1 MEARDIITL
10 ILMVV
15 YIGML
20 FYGRKYR
27 DNQNYT
33 IALQFLQAALWAAV
47 AILNWDQVHMI
58 TRIVYILVA
67 VLSLFNGVIGLRN
80 RK

>member
-20 FYGRKYR
+20 FYGRKYK

-33 IALQFLQAALWAAV
+33 ITLQFLQAALWAAV